1 MLLLHHLLDNNVIIS
16 LLARQKV
23 PSHQTVKNLW
33 ILRVSKLWFLKRG
46 KMAKPGCDFSQQ
58 KDQDQ
63 VQKDQDQ
70 DQEDLQILDENEQQR
85 ILDGRVKLLDFSS
98 SGIKC
103 SIEMYQH
110 WDIPVLSWVMSMQWW
125 AAFRSELV
133 KYKSVAITNSPGTI
147 RKDIKMLATT
157 KQRILKIFLFH
168 LFHLL
173 FHVRMKNESF
183 L

>member
-1 MLLLHHLLDNNVIIS
+1 
-16 LLARQKV
+16 
-23 PSHQTVKNLW
+23 
-33 ILRVSKLWFLKRG
+33 
-46 KMAKPGCDFSQQ
+46 MAKPGCDFSQQ

-110 WDIPVLSWVMSMQWW
+110 
-125 AAFRSELV
+125 
-133 KYKSVAITNSPGTI
+133 
-147 RKDIKMLATT
+147 
-157 KQRILKIFLFH
+157 
-168 LFHLL
+168 
-173 FHVRMKNESF
+173 
-183 L
+183 